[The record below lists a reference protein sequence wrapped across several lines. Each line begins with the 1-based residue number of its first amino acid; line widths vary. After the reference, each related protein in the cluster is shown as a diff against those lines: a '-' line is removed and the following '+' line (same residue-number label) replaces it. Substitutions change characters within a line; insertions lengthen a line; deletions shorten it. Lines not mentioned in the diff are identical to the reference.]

1 MALLGTRYGFAEFE
15 IDVARYELRRAG
27 MPVRIEKLPLELLLF
42 LIERRGELVTRAE
55 IAERLWGKGVALET
69 EPGINTA
76 VRKVRAALG
85 DDPDAPRFLK
95 TVVGKGYRFEG
106 EVTVGTGERGTSAPL
121 IPTATPPSA
130 SAPATSPART
140 AGPSRRARAAVAAV
154 LGLAL
159 LATAAAGVRRW
170 QNRPRPGPPTIA
182 VLPLENLSGDP
193 AEDYFA
199 DGMTDALIAQ
209 LARLQGL
216 RVISRTSSLQ
226 YRRARQPVREIARA
240 LGADAVVEGA
250 VARSGGRVRITAEL
264 VDARTDRHVWAETYE
279 RALQDVLDVQA
290 EVATNVARRVLVAL
304 SPDDARRLRA
314 SGGAVD
320 PAAYDAYLR
329 GRALWGHRSEAALT
343 DAVKRFERAIELD
356 PGFARAW
363 SGLADAYAALGYTSV
378 RSPEETFP
386 RARSAALHAI
396 ELDPTLA
403 EAHAVLAY
411 CRLYGDWDWAAAEE
425 GFRTAI
431 TLDPS
436 SAAAH
441 HGYSVLL
448 TARGRDDEAAAEIE
462 RARALDPLSV
472 AIQTDIGFE
481 LYYAG
486 RYNDAVAQLRR
497 VLRTSPAFPLAH
509 LWLGR
514 AEEERQRWDDA
525 IDELARAERALPE
538 WAVAIAALGHAQ
550 GAAGRTD
557 EARAALR
564 RLEALSSRR
573 YVTPYGVALVHAAL
587 GEDDAAFRWLRRAYD
602 ERAHWLVWLS
612 RDPRFSSLRRDPR
625 FADLVARIQR

>member
-1 MALLGTRYGFAEFE
+1 MASLGTRYGFAEFE

-27 MPVRIEKLPLELLLF
+27 IPLRVEKLPMELLLF
-42 LIERRGELVTRAE
+42 LVERRGELVTRAE

-106 EVTVGTGERGTSAPL
+106 EVT
-121 IPTATPPSA
+121 
-130 SAPATSPART
+130 SAPARSPART
-140 AGPSRRARAAVAAV
+140 DGPSRRARAAVAAV

-159 LATAAAGVRRW
+159 LAAAAAGVRRW
-170 QNRPRPGPPTIA
+170 LNPPRPAGPPTIA

-240 LGADAVVEGA
+240 LGADAVVDGT
-250 VARSGGRVRITAEL
+250 VARSGGRVRITAGL

-304 SPDDARRLRA
+304 SSDDARRLRA

-411 CRLYGDWDWAAAEE
+411 CRLYGDWDWATAEE

-431 TLDPS
+431 ALDPS

-448 TARGRDDEAAAEIE
+448 AARGRDDEAAAQIE

-486 RYNDAVAQLRR
+486 RYDDAVAQLRR

-514 AEEERQRWDDA
+514 AEEERRRWDDA

-602 ERAHWLVWLS
+602 ERAHWLVWLW